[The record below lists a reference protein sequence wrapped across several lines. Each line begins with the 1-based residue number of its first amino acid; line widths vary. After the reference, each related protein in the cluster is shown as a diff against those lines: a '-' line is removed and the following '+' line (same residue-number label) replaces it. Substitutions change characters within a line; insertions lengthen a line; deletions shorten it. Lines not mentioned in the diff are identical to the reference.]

1 MIYIQPLDYK
11 WFPTDTNDLAFEEEL
26 AKDFVKQ
33 VKVAIETQK
42 FNFTPLSP
50 KYLAYKRQRGLS
62 LNIWE
67 ATSQLKNS
75 LGYFI
80 EGDTITIGWDKN
92 LVHDNS
98 NLKVYQIA
106 ILLEFGT
113 VKIPP
118 RPLFRNMLKIYQD
131 SPTKKPLPQSGVFT
145 KKKTSGIDI
154 KTSIKQSIFARISKK
169 VKSFFS
175 FFNIFKKR

>member
-11 WFPTDTNDLAFEEEL
+11 WFPSNIDDLAFEEEL
-26 AKDFVKQ
+26 AKDFIKQ
-33 VKVAIETQK
+33 VKLAIETQK

-50 KYLAYKRQRGLS
+50 KYLAYKRKRGLS

-75 LGYFI
+75 LDYFI

-92 LVHDNS
+92 LVHKGS
-98 NLKVYQIA
+98 SLKVYQVA
-106 ILLEFGT
+106 ILLEYGT
-113 VKIPP
+113 MKIPP
-118 RPLFRNMLKIYQD
+118 RPLFRNVLKEYQN
-131 SPTKKPLPQSGVFT
+131 SSNKPKVQSGVFT
-145 KKKTSGIDI
+145 KKKTADIDI
-154 KTSIKQSIFARISKK
+154 KTSIKESIFTKVIKKAKSK
-169 VKSFFS
+169 VKS

>member
-11 WFPTDTNDLAFEEEL
+11 WFPSNIDDLTFEEEL

-33 VKVAIETQK
+33 VKLAIDTQK

-50 KYLAYKRQRGLS
+50 KYLAYKRKRGLS

-80 EGDTITIGWDKN
+80 EGNTITIGWDKS
-92 LVHDNS
+92 LVHKDS
-98 NLKVYQIA
+98 SLKVYQVA
-106 ILLEFGT
+106 ILLEYGT
-113 VKIPP
+113 MKIPP
-118 RPLFRNMLKIYQD
+118 RPLFRNVLKAYQN
-131 SPTKKPLPQSGVFT
+131 SSNKPKVQSGVFT
-145 KKKTSGIDI
+145 KKNKSTVDI
-154 KTSIKQSIFARISKK
+154 KSSIKDSIFTKISKK
-169 VKSFFS
+169 VKSFF
-175 FFNIFKKR
+175 NLFKKR